1 MFFLYYLYHLLYY
14 FWMIGRNII
23 VLMNIV
29 SQIIQIRNTLL
40 NYKFPISHPYSPSD
54 LFHEIPNKDNHAFS
68 DLYHHLTM

>member
-40 NYKFPISHPYSPSD
+40 NYKFLISHPYSHLICFMKFPIKIIM
-54 LFHEIPNKDNHAFS
+54 LF
-68 DLYHHLTM
+68 LTCIIT